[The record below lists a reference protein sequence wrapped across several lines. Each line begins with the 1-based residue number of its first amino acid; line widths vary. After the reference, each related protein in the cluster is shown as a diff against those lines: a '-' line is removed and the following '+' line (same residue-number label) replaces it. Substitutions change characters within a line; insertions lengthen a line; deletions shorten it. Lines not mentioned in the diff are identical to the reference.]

1 MFFFRCYCCCFF
13 AASFF
18 YHVWFAATEVQ
29 EMHGQNII
37 IQNNNIDP
45 AMKARVV
52 ATKQQLSALE
62 IVIMQHSH
70 TKWAAQ
76 CILQYCSLFSRGIL
90 IWMHFFLLCI
100 KKRMPFKKTQKCLS
114 YERFVYITAQ
124 LFFAKYIKIDVCVC
138 ETLCAE

>member
-1 MFFFRCYCCCFF
+1 MCVFFVVT
-13 AASFF
+13 AAAFSQRLFF

-70 TKWAAQ
+70 TK
-76 CILQYCSLFSRGIL
+76 
-90 IWMHFFLLCI
+90 
-100 KKRMPFKKTQKCLS
+100 
-114 YERFVYITAQ
+114 
-124 LFFAKYIKIDVCVC
+124 
-138 ETLCAE
+138 